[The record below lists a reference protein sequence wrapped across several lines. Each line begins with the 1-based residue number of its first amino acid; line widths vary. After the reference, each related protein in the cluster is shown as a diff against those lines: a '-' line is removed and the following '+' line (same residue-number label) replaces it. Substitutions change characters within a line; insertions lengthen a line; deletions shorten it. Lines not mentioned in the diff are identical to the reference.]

1 MIASY
6 KNDVRSTSL
15 EKAFSEKIIAI
26 LENTPDIS
34 VVELISLYA
43 YAVQNKFPSYIV
55 AIKPSKD
62 TIFTEQTEYSEWTY
76 SLNDIMKTSSVP
88 FIESIAKAKYYLDK
102 IFFMHTKRGVL
113 EYVYHEEALLASRE
127 LQQKLNVSRATIS
140 RYVDIGMEI
149 VQGVGHRRYPLHNV
163 FLWSNG
169 VWAVKIQAL
178 HESFK
183 IRNRTKNDVISELK
197 AEIKHFK
204 TKYCGNFED
213 VFGDVNDPYE
223 LDEPD
228 DYFEWRDA
236 LEELK
241 KLHE

>member
-1 MIASY
+1 MISSNE
-6 KNDVRSTSL
+6 NDVLATSVKGLSEKLIEKL
-15 EKAFSEKIIAI
+15 EKR
-26 LENTPDIS
+26 PDIS
-34 VVELISLYA
+34 VIELFSLYA
-43 YAVQNKFPSYIV
+43 YAVQNKFPKYII
-55 AIKPSKD
+55 AIKPSED
-62 TIFTEQTEYSEWTY
+62 TIFAEQTEYSEWTY

-113 EYVYHEEALLASRE
+113 EYVYYEEALLSSRE
-127 LQQKLNVSRATIS
+127 LQRELNVSRATIS

-149 VQGVGHRRYPLHNV
+149 VQGVGHRCYPLHNV

-169 VWAVKIQAL
+169 VWALKIQAL
-178 HESFK
+178 RESFK
-183 IRNRTKNDVISELK
+183 IRNRTEDDIISELQ
-197 AEIKHFK
+197 AEIKHFE
-204 TKYCGNFED
+204 TKYSGNFED
-213 VFGDVNDPYE
+213 IFGHVKDPYE

-236 LEELK
+236 FEELK